1 MNALPALP
9 PQLVAVL
16 LLTGSNIIMNIAWY
30 GHLRF
35 ASAPLALVVVAAW
48 GLAFF
53 EYALQVPA
61 NRIGHQVFT
70 APQLKGIQE
79 TLSITT
85 FFLVSTLWLG
95 EGISLRQLA
104 GFALM
109 VVAAV
114 LIVGKG
120 S

>member
-1 MNALPALP
+1 MPSALP
-9 PQLVAVL
+9 PQLVAIL
-16 LLTGSNIIMNIAWY
+16 MLAGSNIIMNLAWY

-35 ASAPLALVVVAAW
+35 KSAPLLLVIVAAW

-61 NRIGHQVFT
+61 NRIGHQAFT

-79 TLSITT
+79 TLSILG

-95 EGISLRQLA
+95 ESISMKQLF

-109 VVAAV
+109 VVAAI
-114 LIVGKG
+114 LIVGD
-120 S
+120 

>member
-1 MNALPALP
+1 MS
-9 PQLVAVL
+9 PQATTIL
-16 LLTGSNIIMNIAWY
+16 LLTGSNLVMNLAWY

-35 ASAPLALVVVAAW
+35 KTAPLLLVILLAW
-48 GLAFF
+48 GLALF

-79 TLSITT
+79 TLSILT
-85 FFLVSTLWLG
+85 FLAVSTLWLG
-95 EGISLRQLA
+95 EGISPRQLA

-109 VVAAV
+109 IVAAV
-114 LIVGKG
+114 LIVGD
-120 S
+120 

>member
-1 MNALPALP
+1 MS
-9 PQLVAVL
+9 PQATTIL
-16 LLTGSNIIMNIAWY
+16 LLAGSNLIMNLAWY

-35 ASAPLALVVVAAW
+35 KTAPLLLVILVAW
-48 GLAFF
+48 GLALF

-79 TLSITT
+79 TLSILT
-85 FFLVSTLWLG
+85 FFIVGTLWLG

-109 VVAAV
+109 IAAAV
-114 LIVGKG
+114 LIVGD
-120 S
+120 

>member
-1 MNALPALP
+1 MS
-9 PQLVAVL
+9 PQATTIL
-16 LLTGSNIIMNIAWY
+16 LLAGSNLVMNLAWY

-35 ASAPLALVVVAAW
+35 KTAPLLLVILLAW
-48 GLAFF
+48 GLALF

-79 TLSITT
+79 TLSILT
-85 FFLVSTLWLG
+85 FFIVGTLWLG

-109 VVAAV
+109 IAAAV
-114 LIVGKG
+114 LIVGD
-120 S
+120 

>member
-1 MNALPALP
+1 MTGLAQLP
-9 PQLVAVL
+9 PQLVALVL
-16 LLTGSNIIMNIAWY
+16 LAGSNILMNLDWY
-30 GHLRF
+30 GHLRSK
-35 ASAPLALVVVAAW
+35 SAPVLLVILGAW

-79 TLSITT
+79 TLSIAG

-95 EGISLRQLA
+95 EAISLRQMV

-114 LIVGKG
+114 LIVGD
-120 S
+120 

>member
-1 MNALPALP
+1 MS
-9 PQLVAVL
+9 PQATTIL
-16 LLTGSNIIMNIAWY
+16 LLAGSNLVMNLAWY

-35 ASAPLALVVVAAW
+35 RTAPLLLVILLAW
-48 GLAFF
+48 GLALF

-79 TLSITT
+79 TLSILT
-85 FFLVSTLWLG
+85 FFIVSTLWLG

-109 VVAAV
+109 IAAAV
-114 LIVGKG
+114 LIVGD
-120 S
+120 

>member
-1 MNALPALP
+1 MT
-9 PQLVAVL
+9 PQATTIL
-16 LLTGSNIIMNIAWY
+16 LLAGSNLVMNIAWY
-30 GHLRF
+30 GHLKYKT
-35 ASAPLALVVVAAW
+35 APLLLVILVAW
-48 GLAFF
+48 GIALF
-53 EYALQVPA
+53 EYALHVPA
-61 NRIGHQVFT
+61 NRIGHAVWT

-79 TLSITT
+79 ALSITT

-114 LIVGKG
+114 LIVGD
-120 S
+120 

>member
-1 MNALPALP
+1 MTTLP
-9 PQLVAVL
+9 PQVAAIPL
-16 LLTGSNIIMNIAWY
+16 LAGSNIVMNLAWY

-35 ASAPLALVVVAAW
+35 KTAPLLIVIVAAW

-70 APQLKGIQE
+70 ARQLKGIQE
-79 TLSITT
+79 TLSIAG

-95 EGISLRQLA
+95 EAISMKQLA

-109 VVAAV
+109 IVAAI
-114 LIVGKG
+114 LIVGD
-120 S
+120 

>member
-1 MNALPALP
+1 MTVPSALP
-9 PQLVAVL
+9 PQLVAIL
-16 LLTGSNIIMNIAWY
+16 MLAGSNIIMNLAWY

-35 ASAPLALVVVAAW
+35 KSAPLLLVIVAAW

-79 TLSITT
+79 ALSILG
-85 FFLVSTLWLG
+85 FFLVSTPWLG
-95 EGISLRQLA
+95 KRSA
-104 GFALM
+104 
-109 VVAAV
+109 
-114 LIVGKG
+114 
-120 S
+120 

>member
-1 MNALPALP
+1 MSAPPVVP
-9 PQLVAVL
+9 PQLATVVL
-16 LLTGSNIIMNIAWY
+16 LAGSNIIMNLAWY
-30 GHLRF
+30 GHLKF
-35 ASAPLALVVVAAW
+35 KSAPMLLVIVAAW

-61 NRIGHQVFT
+61 NQIGHQVFT

-79 TLSITT
+79 TLSILG

-95 EGISLRQLA
+95 EAISLRQLA
-104 GFALM
+104 GFVLM

-114 LIVGKG
+114 LIVGD
-120 S
+120 

>member
-1 MNALPALP
+1 MTALPALP
-9 PQLVAVL
+9 PQVIAVV
-16 LLTGSNIIMNIAWY
+16 LLTGSNIIMNFAWY

-35 ASAPLALVVVAAW
+35 ATAPLALVVVAAW

-95 EGISLRQLA
+95 EAISVRQLA

-114 LIVGKG
+114 LIVGDG
-120 S
+120 A

>member
-1 MNALPALP
+1 MTASPQVAAVALLA
-9 PQLVAVL
+9 A
-16 LLTGSNIIMNIAWY
+16 SNIVMNLAWY
-30 GHLRF
+30 GHLKF
-35 ASAPLALVVVAAW
+35 KSAPVMLVILGAW

-79 TLSITT
+79 TLSILG

-95 EGISLRQLA
+95 EGIGARQLV

-109 VVAAV
+109 VVAAI
-114 LIVGKG
+114 LIVGD
-120 S
+120 

>member
-1 MNALPALP
+1 MTALP
-9 PQLVAVL
+9 PGLVAVVL
-16 LLTGSNIIMNIAWY
+16 LALSNVIMNLAWY
-30 GHLRF
+30 GHLKF
-35 ASAPLALVVVAAW
+35 KSAPLLLVILAAW

-79 TLSITT
+79 ALSIAT
-85 FFLVSTLWLG
+85 FFLVSILWLG
-95 EGISLRQLA
+95 EAVTARQLL

-109 VVAAV
+109 GVAAV
-114 LIVGKG
+114 LIVGRQG
-120 S
+120 

>member
-1 MNALPALP
+1 MTALPALP
-9 PQLVAVL
+9 PQVVAVVL
-16 LLTGSNIIMNIAWY
+16 LAGSNILMNLAWY
-30 GHLRF
+30 GHLKFR
-35 ASAPLALVVVAAW
+35 SAPMLLVILGAW

-79 TLSITT
+79 ALSIAG
-85 FFLVSTLWLG
+85 FVLVSTLWLG
-95 EGISLRQLA
+95 EAISLRQLA

-114 LIVGKG
+114 LIVGD
-120 S
+120 